1 MTASILFVD
10 DDEGNL
16 VVCQAV
22 CSVPFR
28 VLTAKNADDA
38 LVLLGTE
45 EIGVVVADQRMPGK
59 TGVALLEKVQS
70 EYPDVVRILI
80 TAYSDLSAAIDAIN
94 RGKVHRYLKKPWE
107 PEELRAE
114 LKNAL
119 EVYETSKKLSA
130 LELRLRETE
139 RVYALGVVAAGIGH
153 ELRNPASWIRDN
165 VVSARAELALLEPL
179 VPDEAKARGH
189 IKELAD
195 SLDDAHAGILRVL
208 DIVQGIELPLRASG
222 ALTEPVD
229 LSDVLRLTLRLVRAE
244 IKRSA
249 ELELDATAAPRVLGS
264 STKIGQVIL
273 NLLVNALQAVAE
285 TPRNRRTIRVSLKS
299 DGPWACLE
307 VADSG
312 PGIPLAEQAR
322 IFDPFYTTKTNTGSG
337 LGLAISREIANEL
350 NGKLE
355 VATDQKLGGALFTL
369 RLPAL

>member
-16 VVCQAV
+16 VVCEAV
-22 CSVPFR
+22 CSEPFR
-28 VLTAKNADDA
+28 VLTAKNADEA
-38 LVLLGTE
+38 LVLLSTE

-107 PEELRAE
+107 PEALRAE

-119 EVYETSKKLSA
+119 EVYEMSKKLSA
-130 LELRLRETE
+130 LEIRLRETE

-165 VVSARAELALLEPL
+165 VVSARAELTLLEAL
-179 VPDEAKARGH
+179 VPNEAKTRGH

-195 SLDDAHAGILRVL
+195 SLEDAHAGILRVL

-222 ALTEPVD
+222 ALTEQVD
-229 LSDVLRLTLRLVRAE
+229 LSDVLRLTLRLVRTE

-264 STKIGQVIL
+264 STKVGQVIL
-273 NLLVNALQAVAE
+273 NLLVNAMQAVAE
-285 TPRNRRTIRVSLKS
+285 IPRERRTIRVSLKS
-299 DGPWACLE
+299 EGPWACLE

-312 PGIPLAEQAR
+312 PGIPPAEQAR
-322 IFDPFYTTKTNTGSG
+322 IFDPFYTTKTNSGSG
-337 LGLAISREIANEL
+337 LGLAISREIATEL
-350 NGKLE
+350 GGSLD
-355 VATDQKLGGALFTL
+355 VSTDEKLGGALFTL